1 MDGFTQRLGRI
12 AIVAL
17 VMVAGVAGPS
27 SAAAAPKRT
36 AHVLVVYSSS
46 RIINTFDEF
55 HASLL
60 ASIRLQPDIQVEIH
74 PEFHDELVGD
84 GEAYETALSE
94 YLRQKY
100 ADVKIEIVAGVSAPG
115 ARMATRIRERVFPQ
129 ARLVYGAVDARV
141 VASGVVPEGTPGVSA
156 YIDIRKSVEIA
167 IACHPGT
174 KRVAFVIGSTQLEL
188 AWRQRFNSEIA
199 AADPNLEAIDLAGL
213 DAETLIQRLSSLPD
227 ETVVIWG
234 AFFRDGAGV
243 AYPSSEILGRASA
256 ESSAPIYGVFD
267 YTLGSGIVGG
277 CLTSYA
283 TSGKLT
289 GDLLLSL
296 LRGESPEV
304 AGVPMSTPNVLE
316 FDARELERWGVPESR
331 LPEGAILRFNE
342 PSVWNLYGRYIVGA
356 LVLFIAQALLI
367 AGLLLQRSRRF
378 TAQRSVQ
385 EKIAFERLISDVSA
399 RLANAPTHGVES
411 VLAETLEA
419 ARRQLGADRLS
430 LAEFREESADA
441 TILSSASASGV
452 EPLVGQI
459 DLTGIP
465 ELLERFRTGQLVRV
479 ERLEDIETS
488 MPDTHAALERAGVTA
503 MVAIPLQ
510 IGGSTVG
517 VLGMARMGSSPGWSD
532 EAIARL
538 QIFADI
544 FANALERRTAAE
556 QVRKSEE
563 LSHAVLG
570 SLSAQVCVIDRD
582 GNVVA
587 GNDAWQRS
595 TPVSGVDVACTL
607 MRRHCGVRC
616 ESASS
621 CEHDDS
627 VHARRGI
634 RSVIDGVQPSFSM
647 EYRLAQ
653 TMGDTWHVMTVERL
667 RLPEGGAVVSNL
679 NITARKRAELEAE
692 QRRQELMHFSRV
704 SAMGELAASLAHEL
718 NQPLTGVL
726 TNAQAAVRYL
736 DGDPPNLLEV
746 REILADII
754 EDDRRAGEVIRRLR
768 AMLQSGRVESADVDL
783 NDVVANVVRLVASD
797 AILRDVTIVT
807 DLAPDLSR
815 IAGDSIQMQQV
826 VLNLIVNAMD
836 AMRSE
841 SVRRVSVQTEAEGL
855 QGVRLTVTDTG
866 PGIEHDRLGKV
877 FQPFFTTKSE
887 GLGMGLSIART
898 IVEAHG
904 GVLWAENN
912 PDGGASFR
920 FRLPVSKAAAASA

>member
-1 MDGFTQRLGRI
+1 MVL
-12 AIVAL
+12 L
-17 VMVAGVAGPS
+17 MVAGVAGPS
-27 SAAAAPKRT
+27 VAAAEPRRT

-46 RIINTFDEF
+46 RAINTFDEF
-55 HASLL
+55 HTSLL
-60 ASIRLQPDIQVEIH
+60 ASVRHQPDIRIEIH
-74 PEFHDELVGD
+74 PEFHDELVGN
-84 GEAYETALSE
+84 GEAYEAALAE

-115 ARMATRIRERVFPQ
+115 ARMATSIRERVFPD
-129 ARLVYGAVDARV
+129 ARLVYGAVDSRV
-141 VASGVVPEGTPGVSA
+141 VATGVVPEGTPGVSSFV
-156 YIDIRKSVEIA
+156 DIRKSVEIA
-167 IACHPGT
+167 LACHPGT
-174 KRVAFVIGSTQLEL
+174 RRVAFVIGATQLEL
-188 AWRQRFNSEIA
+188 AWRERFYSEIA

-213 DAETLIQRLSSLPD
+213 DADTLLQRLSTLPD
-227 ETVVIWG
+227 DTIVLWG
-234 AFFRDGAGV
+234 ALFRDGAGV
-243 AYPSSEILGRASA
+243 AYPSSEILGRASS
-256 ESSAPIYGVFD
+256 ESNAPLYGVFD

-283 TSGKLT
+283 DSGDLT
-289 GDLLLSL
+289 GQLVLRL
-296 LRGESPEV
+296 LRGEVTDV
-304 AGVPMSTPNVLE
+304 AGASPSTPNVLA
-316 FDARELERWGVPESR
+316 FDARELERWRVPESR
-331 LPEGAILRFNE
+331 LPSGAVVQFRE
-342 PSVWNLYGRYIVGA
+342 SSVWDLYGWYIVGA
-356 LVLFIAQALLI
+356 LLLFIAQALLI
-367 AGLLLQRSRRF
+367 AGLLVQRSRRYS
-378 TAQRSVQ
+378 AQRSLE
-385 EKIAFERLISDVSA
+385 EKIAFEKLISDVSA
-399 RLANAPTHGVES
+399 RLANAPPQSIES
-411 VLAETLEA
+411 VLAETLES
-419 ARRQLGADRLS
+419 ARQQLGADRLS
-430 LAEFREESADA
+430 LAELREESVDA
-441 TILSSASASGV
+441 TIVNSAVASGV
-452 EPLVGQI
+452 EPLVGEI

-465 ELLERFRTGQLVRV
+465 ELIELLKIGQAVRI
-479 ERLEDIETS
+479 ERLEDIEAS
-488 MPDTHAALERAGVTA
+488 MPDTYAALERAGVTA
-503 MVAIPLQ
+503 MAAIPLH

-517 VLGMARMGSSPGWSD
+517 VLGMARMGRTSAWSD

-570 SLSAQVCVIDRD
+570 SLSAQVCVIDRN
-582 GNVVA
+582 GHVVA
-587 GNDAWQRS
+587 GNDAWQRA

-607 MRRHCGVRC
+607 MRRQCGVSCDAASAC
-616 ESASS
+616 ESA
-621 CEHDDS
+621 DS
-627 VHARRGI
+627 VHARDGI
-634 RSVIDGVQPSFSM
+634 RSVIDGEQPSFSM

-736 DGDPPNLLEV
+736 DGDPPNVSEV
-746 REILADII
+746 REILGDII
-754 EDDRRAGEVIRRLR
+754 EDDRRAGEVIRRLS
-768 AMLQSGRVESADVDL
+768 AMLQSGAVESADVDL
-783 NDVVANVVRLVASD
+783 NEVVANVVRLVASD

-807 DLAPDLSR
+807 DLEPDLSR
-815 IAGDSIQMQQV
+815 IAGDRIQMQQV

-841 SVRRVSVQTEAEGL
+841 PVRRVTVRTEADGPL
-855 QGVRLTVTDTG
+855 GVRLSVSDTG

-877 FQPFFTTKSE
+877 FQPFFTTKSD

-904 GVLWAENN
+904 GVLWATNN
-912 PDGGASFR
+912 PDGGASFH
-920 FRLPVSKAAAASA
+920 FNLPGLKAAAVTA

>member
-12 AIVAL
+12 AIVLL
-17 VMVAGVAGPS
+17 VLAGVAGPED
-27 SAAAAPKRT
+27 AAAQPERT

-46 RIINTFDEF
+46 RAINTFDEF
-55 HASLL
+55 HTSLL
-60 ASIRLQPDIQVEIH
+60 ASIRNQPDVRIEIH
-74 PEFHDELVGD
+74 TEFYDELVGN
-84 GEAYETALSE
+84 GESYETALDE

-100 ADVKIEIVAGVSAPG
+100 ASVKIELVVGVSGPA
-115 ARMATRIRERVFPQ
+115 ARTATRIRERVFPD
-129 ARLVYGAVDARV
+129 ARLVYGAVDSRV
-141 VASGVVPEGTPGVSA
+141 IAAGAVPEGTPGVAA
-156 YIDIRKSVEIA
+156 YLDIRKSVEIA
-167 IACHPGT
+167 LACHPGT
-174 KRVAFVIGSTQLEL
+174 KRVAFVIGATQIEL
-188 AWRQRFNSEIA
+188 AWRQRFVTEIA
-199 AADPNLEAIDLAGL
+199 AADPSLEAIDLAGL
-213 DAETLIQRLSSLPD
+213 DAETLIERLSSLPD
-227 ETVVIWG
+227 DTVVIWG
-234 AFFRDGAGV
+234 AYFRDAAGV
-243 AYPSSEILGRASA
+243 AYPSSEILGRASS

-267 YTLGSGIVGG
+267 YTLGRGIVGG

-283 TSGKLT
+283 TCGDLTGKL
-289 GDLLLSL
+289 LLRLLS
-296 LRGESPEV
+296 GESPDL
-304 AGVPMSTPNVLE
+304 AGVPPFAPNVLT
-316 FDARELERWGVPESR
+316 FDSRELERWGVPESR
-331 LPEGAILRFNE
+331 LPAGAVVKFRE
-342 PSVWNLYGRYIVGA
+342 PSVWDLYGLYIVGA

-367 AGLLLQRSRRF
+367 AGLLVQRSRRF
-378 TAQRSVQ
+378 TAQRSVE
-385 EKIAFERLISDVSA
+385 EKIAFEMLISDVSA

-411 VLAETLEA
+411 MLAEALES

-430 LAEFREESADA
+430 LAELRVESGDA
-441 TILSSASASGV
+441 TILNSAAASGV
-452 EPLVGQI
+452 QLLAGHV
-459 DLTGIP
+459 DLTQIP
-465 ELLERFRTGQLVRV
+465 ELLERLKGGQAVRI
-479 ERLEDIETS
+479 ERLGDIEAS
-488 MPDTHAALERAGVTA
+488 MPDTRDALERAGVTGMA
-503 MVAIPLQ
+503 AIPLQ

-517 VLGMARMGSSPGWSD
+517 VLGMARMGQSSAWSD
-532 EAIARL
+532 EVIARL

-556 QVRKSEE
+556 HVRKSEE

-570 SLSAQVCVIDRD
+570 SISAQVCVIDRS
-582 GNVVA
+582 GHVVA

-607 MRRHCGVRC
+607 MRRHCGVQC
-616 ESASS
+616 ESATS
-621 CEHDDS
+621 CEHADS
-627 VHARRGI
+627 TQARNGI
-634 RSVIDGVQPSFSM
+634 RSVIDGELPSFSM

-726 TNAQAAVRYL
+726 TNAQAAVRFL
-736 DGDPPNLLEV
+736 DVDPPNLTEV

-768 AMLQSGRVESADVDL
+768 AMLQSGAVESSDVDL
-783 NDVVANVVRLVASD
+783 NDVVTNVVRLVASD
-797 AILRDVTIVT
+797 AILRDITLFT
-807 DLAPDLSR
+807 DLEPDLSP

-836 AMRSE
+836 AMRAE
-841 SVRRVSVQTEAEGL
+841 PVRHVTVRTEAEGP
-855 QGVRLTVTDTG
+855 QGVRLTVSDTG

-912 PDGGASFR
+912 SDGGASFL
-920 FRLPVSKAAAASA
+920 FRLPVSKAAAVSA